1 MSQTTRLL
9 IIVALFWFAQY
20 IYMPFTTPF
29 LLAQKVSADLVGVVI
44 GIYGGIQML
53 LRFPL
58 GIGADLIGKHKP
70 WIVIGCLC
78 SGLASIIRCIEP
90 SGEGFLVANCLSGLA
105 SSMWMSFMLLYTQ
118 GLSPN
123 RLQQGMGYIFAAN
136 NGGIGAA
143 FVGSALLYESCGMLT
158 LCVLSSISGL
168 LSCILSLGLLEKSNT
183 TNSSQKHSHQK
194 TSCTESAVANDIS
207 ESNASEASHSAN
219 TSNSSVPSNNSISLH
234 DSEST
239 PPTATVRSSE
249 ASLSKNAVH
258 TSEPSLRTAAAHTS
272 ESSLSTNVVHT
283 SKPYLSTTEHN
294 DSKQEMISTSFNA
307 SKPTFNTSKPSLISL
322 LGVTKNPVLWFFAFI
337 CTIQQGVIMGTVMS
351 FSNEA
356 AHRIGGSDLQVG
368 IMTVVYISSC
378 IISCYLS
385 ASAWS
390 IKLGPALPM
399 TLTQVLMAGYCF
411 MMPSLDNIYVMIFMQ
426 VLIGVSGGFVFV
438 WANTE
443 ALQGVDKSKR
453 ASALGLFQSIFAFGM
468 TFVPIIAGLIIE
480 YSNGS
485 LKAAFY
491 AQCALAI
498 FGAAATSAFYIR
510 RAKLK
515 KTGAFS

>member
-44 GIYGGIQML
+44 GVYGGIQVL

-70 WIVIGCLC
+70 WIIIGCLC
-78 SGLASIIRCIEP
+78 SGLASVIRCIEP
-90 SGEGFLVANCLSGLA
+90 SGEGFLVANCLSGVA
-105 SSMWMSFMLLYTQ
+105 SSVWMSFMLLYTQ
-118 GLSPN
+118 GLSPDK
-123 RLQQGMGYIFAAN
+123 LQQGMGYIFAAN

-143 FVGSALLYESCGMLT
+143 FVCSALLYESCGMLT
-158 LCVLSSISGL
+158 LCVLSSVSGL
-168 LSCILSLGLLEKSNT
+168 VSCILSLGLLEKSNIA
-183 TNSSQKHSHQK
+183 NKSEQYSQQATAIRNLSLTKNNA
-194 TSCTESAVANDIS
+194 EI
-207 ESNASEASHSAN
+207 NASKDSCITAASNESL
-219 TSNSSVPSNNSISLH
+219 PSNNNAKVSNSNTSHRKTTFIA
-234 DSEST
+234 SEKEHTST
-239 PPTATVRSSE
+239 TFKSSE
-249 ASLSKNAVH
+249 KKK
-258 TSEPSLRTAAAHTS
+258 PSTLKVP
-272 ESSLSTNVVHT
+272 E
-283 SKPYLSTTEHN
+283 KEQP
-294 DSKQEMISTSFNA
+294 STS
-307 SKPTFNTSKPSLISL
+307 FNTSKPNLISL
-322 LGVTKNPVLWFFAFI
+322 LGVIKNPVLWFFALI
-337 CTIQQGVIMGTVMS
+337 CTIQQGIIMGTVMS

-378 IISCYLS
+378 IISCYMS
-385 ASAWS
+385 ASTWS

-399 TLTQVLMAGYCF
+399 TVTQLLMAGYCF
-411 MMPSLDNIYVMIFMQ
+411 MMPSLDNIYIMILMQ

-443 ALQGVDKSKR
+443 ALQDIDKSKR

-491 AQCALAI
+491 AQCALAL
-498 FGAAATSAFYIR
+498 FGAAATSVFYIR

-515 KTGAFS
+515 RATLKTR